1 MSEQFDFLCRLTENL
16 SAAGIPYMITGSLSS
31 SFHGQPRATNDI
43 DIVVAPSAQQLD
55 SFLSMFDDDYYL
67 SPEAA
72 KRALR
77 SGGMF
82 NVIESETGWKADLI
96 IQKSR
101 PFSEEEF
108 NRRVRVDL
116 MVLSVFV
123 TTPEDIILA
132 KLEWSARGESE
143 RQYKDAIGVAL
154 TQGEALDQD
163 YLRRW
168 VASSV

>member
-1 MSEQFDFLCRLTENL
+1 MSEQFDFLRRLTENL

>member
-1 MSEQFDFLCRLTENL
+1 MSEQFDFLRRLTENL

-82 NVIESETGWKADLI
+82 NVIESGTGWKADLI